1 MKHGLHWNV
10 FICRSLQYLKAP
22 DTTQNKL
29 HFLAPVWLLGC
40 YRNQGKDKPQDHV
53 YLEIITLKCMTVTE
67 SRTDS
72 ISLSIL
78 LWQKALIQAM
88 WTSCSILGMPSK
100 KITEKETLVHSH
112 LSPSPP
118 SLNGTTG
125 IGTQKI
131 VHWPP
136 PPFWQ

>member
-22 DTTQNKL
+22 DTIQNKL

-40 YRNQGKDKPQDHV
+40 CRNQRKNKQQDHV
-53 YLEIITLKCMTVTE
+53 YLEINALKCMTVTE

-78 LWQKALIQAM
+78 LWHKALIQAM
-88 WTSCSILGMPSK
+88 WTSFSILEGMVQEMKNDVGLVLNNWWK
-100 KITEKETLVHSH
+100 KSYGLISGDVEYCYYWS
-112 LSPSPP
+112 
-118 SLNGTTG
+118 
-125 IGTQKI
+125 
-131 VHWPP
+131 
-136 PPFWQ
+136 

>member
-10 FICRSLQYLKAP
+10 FICQSLQYLKAP
-22 DTTQNKL
+22 DTIQNKL
-29 HFLAPVWLLGC
+29 HFLTPVWLLGC
-40 YRNQGKDKPQDHV
+40 YRNQGKDNPQDHV

-88 WTSCSILGMPSK
+88 WTSCSILEGMVQEVKNDVGLILNNWWK
-100 KITEKETLVHSH
+100 KSYGLISGNVECCYYWS
-112 LSPSPP
+112 
-118 SLNGTTG
+118 
-125 IGTQKI
+125 
-131 VHWPP
+131 
-136 PPFWQ
+136 

>member
-22 DTTQNKL
+22 DTIQNKL

-72 ISLSIL
+72 ISLLIL
-78 LWQKALIQAM
+78 LWHKALIQAM
-88 WTSCSILGMPSK
+88 WTSCSILEGMVQEVKNDVGLILNNWWK
-100 KITEKETLVHSH
+100 KSCGLISGDGECCYYWS
-112 LSPSPP
+112 
-118 SLNGTTG
+118 
-125 IGTQKI
+125 
-131 VHWPP
+131 
-136 PPFWQ
+136 